1 MRLLWLFLACCL
13 RCLSLCA
20 ALAFTS
26 DIGKRCN
33 SIFLLSCSVALLSSE
48 GLVFVDDLRLENT
61 LCDIHGLKL
70 FDVEDI
76 QILYF

>member
-1 MRLLWLFLACCL
+1 M
-13 RCLSLCA
+13 
-20 ALAFTS
+20 
-26 DIGKRCN
+26 
-33 SIFLLSCSVALLSSE
+33 
-48 GLVFVDDLRLENT
+48 DDLRLENT